1 MENLLGATMSNK
13 LKFSTPQANMNRCLK
28 NIIKPVQYMQDYSFL
43 WVEVNRDVKIYFSS
57 FFFVLL

>member
-28 NIIKPVQYMQDYSFL
+28 NIVKPVQYMQNY
-43 WVEVNRDVKIYFSS
+43 
-57 FFFVLL
+57 